1 MSDFDNDPLVRRAI
15 DELRQLPAVD
25 ASAVRRVVAA
35 AAAARV
41 APADEPVPLALS
53 RASADRFW
61 SVVGVAAA
69 AAIIGFVARG
79 ALTSR
84 ASEPTAHVQS
94 PVASSGAPAVLV
106 RDAASEREA
115 MVVPQQFVFENRDA
129 HRIAVVGDFNK
140 WNPATDPMTRSPD
153 GTTWSAIVPIFPG
166 RHTFGYMVDDSVFT
180 LDPRAPKV
188 RDPDLGITGSA
199 VIVGRP

>member
-15 DELRQLPAVD
+15 DELRQLPVVD

-41 APADEPVPLALS
+41 APADEPVPLVS
-53 RASADRFW
+53 SGTSVRRFW

-84 ASEPTAHVQS
+84 ATEATVQGQS
-94 PVASSGAPAVLV
+94 SVASAATPAVLV

-115 MVVPQQFVFENRDA
+115 MVVPQQFVFENRNA

-166 RHTFGYMVDDSVFT
+166 RHTFGFMVDDSVFT
-180 LDPRAPKV
+180 LDPRAAKV
-188 RDPDLGITGSA
+188 RDPELGITGS
-199 VIVGRP
+199 VIIVGRP